1 MLYLFDNTSVQSL
14 EILVQAKLARGFLN
28 FGHAKTGVSSHFSKK
43 NERSTNVLK
52 IAGVRST
59 EQSGIIGV
67 NFFDTYL
74 IYFLLFQQ

>member
-1 MLYLFDNTSVQSL
+1 MPYLFDNTSVQSL
-14 EILVQAKLARGFLN
+14 EIRRKQSL
-28 FGHAKTGVSSHFSKK
+28 HEK

-52 IAGVRST
+52 VAGVRST

>member
-14 EILVQAKLARGFLN
+14 EIRRKQSLHEDFLN
-28 FGHAKTGVSSHFSKK
+28 FWTRQNMSSSHFSKK

-67 NFFDTYL
+67 NFF
-74 IYFLLFQQ
+74 